1 MPLRPVPH
9 ACGMAVRRHA
19 AASTRAGLPLQAGW
33 PLHVSQL
40 PPGRIP
46 PWVSCVFFI
55 PGFSCVPRAGGPGA
69 SSAIGHGIRQ
79 VGKGGNAHGDVGMDT
94 HRRRDAMSN
103 ELYLAT
109 TIDGIEIEVEV
120 YEGQRTVVV
129 PGRGSFTLP
138 SRSRALLFVN
148 DGLDV
153 DPILPIVRHLLGFE
167 PDTKFYWE
175 IRAHGRRAQTAH
187 RLGHVITVRRA
198 QAWRRNGHTPSE
210 KEK

>member
-1 MPLRPVPH
+1 MPLRPAPH

-19 AASTRAGLPLQAGW
+19 AASTRAGLPLQTGW

-46 PWVSCVFFI
+46 PWVSCVFFT

-94 HRRRDAMSN
+94 QRRGDVMSN

-109 TIDGIEIEVEV
+109 TVEGVEIEVEV
-120 YEGQRTVVV
+120 YEGHQTVVV

-138 SRSRALLFVN
+138 SRGRARLFVN
-148 DGLDV
+148 DQLDV

-167 PDTKFYWE
+167 PDTKFHWE
-175 IRAHGRRAQTAH
+175 IGTYGRRAQTAH

-198 QAWRRNGHTPSE
+198 RAWRRNGHTPSE
-210 KEK
+210 KEE

>member
-1 MPLRPVPH
+1 
-9 ACGMAVRRHA
+9 
-19 AASTRAGLPLQAGW
+19 
-33 PLHVSQL
+33 
-40 PPGRIP
+40 
-46 PWVSCVFFI
+46 
-55 PGFSCVPRAGGPGA
+55 
-69 SSAIGHGIRQ
+69 
-79 VGKGGNAHGDVGMDT
+79 
-94 HRRRDAMSN
+94 MSN

-109 TIDGIEIEVEV
+109 TVDGIEIEVEV

-153 DPILPIVRHLLGFE
+153 DPILPIVRHLLGFA

-198 QAWRRNGHTPSE
+198 QAWRWHSHTPSE
-210 KEK
+210 KEERSWQNSTRARALCG

>member
-1 MPLRPVPH
+1 
-9 ACGMAVRRHA
+9 
-19 AASTRAGLPLQAGW
+19 
-33 PLHVSQL
+33 
-40 PPGRIP
+40 
-46 PWVSCVFFI
+46 
-55 PGFSCVPRAGGPGA
+55 
-69 SSAIGHGIRQ
+69 
-79 VGKGGNAHGDVGMDT
+79 
-94 HRRRDAMSN
+94 MSN

-109 TIDGIEIEVEV
+109 TVEGVEIEVEV
-120 YEGQRTVVV
+120 YEGQQTVVV

-138 SRSRALLFVN
+138 SRGRARLFVN

-198 QAWRRNGHTPSE
+198 QAWRWYAHMASE
-210 KEK
+210 KEE